1 MPFETHGDATRATND
16 QASNKKK
23 EFSTRNSSQ
32 RKKKNTT
39 PPRLRDTPSLLSY
52 SYSLLLETRFK
63 EVRVLARVK
72 RGGVIFR
79 EPTEKSSKKKELKD
93 RFLSGLPSRHRD
105 RKKSFFASSS
115 EEGKIWLGT
124 FTQSLFQERKS

>member
-1 MPFETHGDATRATND
+1 
-16 QASNKKK
+16 
-23 EFSTRNSSQ
+23 
-32 RKKKNTT
+32 
-39 PPRLRDTPSLLSY
+39 
-52 SYSLLLETRFK
+52 

-79 EPTEKSSKKKELKD
+79 APTSEKSSKKKESKD
-93 RFLSGLPSRHRD
+93 RFLSGLPSRHLGD
-105 RKKSFFASSS
+105 RIFASSS